1 MSRASRLGRRAIVA
15 VLVTGVIGASAHGQ
29 QQSDAKD
36 DESLNKIREAISRP
50 ALVITGG
57 PSLFEP
63 DTTRDQWHVGV
74 LTFLPPDTAGEFLRV
89 QVPIGA
95 LVMKPVRA
103 IRKAQ
108 HDRAERSA
116 HEEVLRALADFQ
128 NARDK

>member
-1 MSRASRLGRRAIVA
+1 MAASRLVWRVLA
-15 VLVTGVIGASAHGQ
+15 VGLMTGVMGASVHGQ
-29 QQSDAKD
+29 QPPADAKD
-36 DESLNKIREAISRP
+36 DESLNKIREAINRP

-63 DTTRDQWHVGV
+63 GTHDQWHVGV

-108 HDRAERSA
+108 HDRAERLA
-116 HEEVLRALADFQ
+116 HEEVLHALADFQ
-128 NARDK
+128 SGLAR

>member
-1 MSRASRLGRRAIVA
+1 M
-15 VLVTGVIGASAHGQ
+15 TGAMGASVRGQ
-29 QQSDAKD
+29 QQPPADAKD
-36 DESLNKIREAISRP
+36 DESLNKIREAINRP
-50 ALVITGG
+50 ALVITAG

-63 DTTRDQWHVGV
+63 DTHDQWHVGV

-103 IRKAQ
+103 FRKAQ
-108 HDRAERSA
+108 HDRAEKSA

-128 NARDK
+128 NAQAR